1 MNEEKKGEREGRR
14 ERERDEER
22 MNKEEKRDTEEK
34 QEWSVVACLIVIFV
48 VFSSDDIMHHLE

>member
-1 MNEEKKGEREGRR
+1 
-14 ERERDEER
+14 

-48 VFSSDDIMHHLE
+48 VFFIG